1 MIVPYLLLQQ
11 AAAVAKKD
19 VQTFSLNNLIEIEI
33 LWMKKNERKK
43 NEPKKLYKKEIYWP
57 NQTQLFPI

>member
-1 MIVPYLLLQQ
+1 MTWLMIVPYLLLQQ
-11 AAAVAKKD
+11 AAAVAKKKD

-43 NEPKKLYKKEIYWP
+43 KRTEEIV
-57 NQTQLFPI
+57 